1 MPSMTQEAPPPA
13 AAQPPFWLAL
23 LAGLPA
29 IASLALM
36 VIPDLGHGHA
46 AVFKS
51 LYLGLCLLWS
61 VPLAALQRA
70 LWRRGLAWWRLL
82 GIVFAATYAMAVAN
96 NLAGQLLAI
105 AMGWKRDATVQW
117 TSLLGGLE
125 SCWLALLAAGAAH
138 AVLAYAYRLRR
149 EQAQH
154 LAARAAMRDAEL
166 RALRYQLQP
175 HFLFNT
181 LNAVSALVA
190 ERRNAE
196 AQAMIA
202 RLGDFLR
209 GTLAAPQAHEVPLGE
224 EIAAA
229 EDYLDIERARLGD
242 RLRLRWQ
249 VGPEVLR
256 ALVPRLL
263 LQPLIENAIRHGIA
277 PGAGAGRLE
286 IAAKRDGARLQL
298 RVGND
303 VAGGQAERDAGEGE
317 RIGLR
322 NLRERLQALYPDD
335 HVFSAD
341 ADGSEFRVVLD
352 LPWRKSDG
360 HRTAEAAP

>member
-105 AMGWKRDATVQW
+105 ATGWKRDATVQW

-209 GTLAAPQAHEVPLGE
+209 GTLAAPQAHEVSLGE

-286 IAAKRDGARLQL
+286 IAATRDGERLRLQ
-298 RVGND
+298 VSND

-322 NLRERLQALYPDD
+322 NLRERLQALYSDD
-335 HVFSAD
+335 HAFSAGATD
-341 ADGSEFRVVLD
+341 DGFRVALD

>member
-1 MPSMTQEAPPPA
+1 MTQEAPPPA

-61 VPLAALQRA
+61 VPLATLQRA

-286 IAAKRDGARLQL
+286 IAATRDGERLRL
-298 RVGND
+298 LVAND
-303 VAGGQAERDAGEGE
+303 VAGGQAERDAGDGD

-335 HVFSAD
+335 HAFSAD
-341 ADGSEFRVVLD
+341 ADGSEFRVALD
-352 LPWRKSDG
+352 LPWRESDG
-360 HRTAEAAP
+360 HRAAEAAP

>member
-1 MPSMTQEAPPPA
+1 MPSMTQVPPPPA

-256 ALVPRLL
+256 ALSHLRKTPDR
-263 LQPLIENAIRHGIA
+263 PATAASKSASATGSATSIRSGSTGSRPTA
-277 PGAGAGRLE
+277 TTPACTS
-286 IAAKRDGARLQL
+286 ARV
-298 RVGND
+298 RTCCANRCTGW
-303 VAGGQAERDAGEGE
+303 R
-317 RIGLR
+317 
-322 NLRERLQALYPDD
+322 
-335 HVFSAD
+335 SASTRRSSC
-341 ADGSEFRVVLD
+341 ACTARRWCA
-352 LPWRKSDG
+352 WR
-360 HRTAEAAP
+360 

>member
-1 MPSMTQEAPPPA
+1 MTQASTLTAAPPPL
-13 AAQPPFWLAL
+13 WLAL

-61 VPLAALQRA
+61 LPLATLQRA
-70 LWRRGLAWWRLL
+70 LWRSGLAWWWLL
-82 GIVFAATYAMAVAN
+82 GIVFTVTYAMAVAN

-105 AMGWKRDATVQW
+105 AMGWKRHPVLQW
-117 TSLLGGLE
+117 ASLLGGLE
-125 SCWLALLAAGAAH
+125 SCWLALLAAGASH
-138 AVLAYAYRLRR
+138 AVLAYAYRLRQ

-229 EDYLDIERARLGD
+229 EDYLDIERARLGA

-249 VGPEVLR
+249 VGPDVLQ

-277 PGAGAGRLE
+277 PGAGAGRRE
-286 IAAKRDGARLQL
+286 IAAARDGDRQRLQ
-298 RVGND
+298 VSND
-303 VAGGQAERDAGEGE
+303 VAEGQTDRDADAGEGG

-322 NLRERLQALYPDD
+322 NLRERLQALYPDA
-335 HVFSAD
+335 HAFSAGATD
-341 ADGSEFRVVLD
+341 DGFRVVLD
-352 LPWRKSDG
+352 LPWRERDG
-360 HRTAEAAP
+360 HRTAEVAP

>member
-1 MPSMTQEAPPPA
+1 M
-13 AAQPPFWLAL
+13 
-23 LAGLPA
+23 
-29 IASLALM
+29 ALM

-61 VPLAALQRA
+61 LPLAALQRA

-82 GIVFAATYAMAVAN
+82 GVVFAVTYAMAVAN
-96 NLAGQLLAI
+96 NLAGQSLAI
-105 AMGWKRDATVQW
+105 AMGWRRDPVVQW

-190 ERRNAE
+190 ERRNTE

-229 EDYLDIERARLGD
+229 EDYLDIERARLGE
-242 RLRLRWQ
+242 RLRLHWQ
-249 VGPEVLR
+249 VGPDVLR
-256 ALVPRLL
+256 ALAPRLL

-286 IAAKRDGARLQL
+286 IAASRDGDRLRLQII
-298 RVGND
+298 ND
-303 VAGGQAERDAGEGE
+303 VADGRVDTDTDTDDGGG
-317 RIGLR
+317 IGLR

-335 HVFSAD
+335 HAFSAD
-341 ADGSEFRVVLD
+341 ADGGEFRVAMD
-352 LPWRKSDG
+352 LPWREPDG
-360 HRTAEAAP
+360 HRTPEASP

>member
-1 MPSMTQEAPPPA
+1 MTQARTHI

-46 AVFKS
+46 AAFKG

-61 VPLAALQRA
+61 IPLAALQRA
-70 LWRRGLAWWRLL
+70 LWRRGRAWWWLL
-82 GIVFAATYAMAVAN
+82 GFVFAVTYAMAVAN
-96 NLAGQLLAI
+96 NLAGQWLAI
-105 AMGWKRDATVQW
+105 AMGWTRDPALDW
-117 TSLLGGLE
+117 ASLLGGLE
-125 SCWLALLAAGAAH
+125 SCWLALLAAGASH

-190 ERRNAE
+190 EQRNAE

-209 GTLAAPQAHEVPLGE
+209 GTLAVPQAHEVPLGE

-229 EDYLDIERARLGD
+229 EDYLDIERVRLAD

-249 VGPEVLR
+249 VGPDVLQAR
-256 ALVPRLL
+256 VPRLL
-263 LQPLIENAIRHGIA
+263 LQPLIENAIHHGIA
-277 PGAGAGRLE
+277 PGAGAGRLDITAMRE
-286 IAAKRDGARLQL
+286 GDRLRLEVNNDVSGEEGAR
-298 RVGND
+298 D
-303 VAGGQAERDAGEGE
+303 PDAGDSDG
-317 RIGLR
+317 IGLR
-322 NLRERLQALYPDD
+322 NLRERLQALYPDG
-335 HVFSAD
+335 HAFSAG
-341 ADGSEFRVVLD
+341 AGGDGFRVALD
-352 LPWRKSDG
+352 LPWREREG
-360 HRTAEAAP
+360 QRLQGAAP

>member
-1 MPSMTQEAPPPA
+1 MTQEASPPA
-13 AAQPPFWLAL
+13 AAQAPFWLAL

-46 AVFKS
+46 PAFKS

-105 AMGWKRDATVQW
+105 AIGWKHDATVQW
-117 TSLLGGLE
+117 ASLLGGLE

-249 VGPEVLR
+249 VGPDVLR
-256 ALVPRLL
+256 ARVPRLL

-277 PGAGAGRLE
+277 PGAGVGTLE
-286 IAAKRDGARLQL
+286 IAAVRDGDRLRL
-298 RVGND
+298 RVHND
-303 VAGGQAERDAGEGE
+303 VAATLAAIDDSADDGN

-335 HVFSAD
+335 HAFSAD
-341 ADGSEFRVVLD
+341 ADGNDFRVALD
-352 LPWRKSDG
+352 LPWHEHDDRRMAD
-360 HRTAEAAP
+360 AAP

>member
-1 MPSMTQEAPPPA
+1 MPSMTQEAPSPA

-249 VGPEVLR
+249 VGPDVLR

-286 IAAKRDGARLQL
+286 IAATRGGERLRLQ
-298 RVGND
+298 VSND
-303 VAGGQAERDAGEGE
+303 VAGGQAERDAGDGE

-335 HVFSAD
+335 HAFSAD
-341 ADGSEFRVVLD
+341 ADGSEFRVALD
-352 LPWRKSDG
+352 LPWRESDG
-360 HRTAEAAP
+360 QRTSEAAS

>member
-1 MPSMTQEAPPPA
+1 MTQPMPPQA
-13 AAQPPFWLAL
+13 TAQPPFWLAL

-36 VIPDLGHGHA
+36 VIPDLGHGHV

-61 VPLAALQRA
+61 IPLAVLQRA

-82 GIVFAATYAMAVAN
+82 GIVFATTYAMAVAN
-96 NLAGQLLAI
+96 NLVGQLLAI
-105 AMGWKRDATVQW
+105 AMGWKRNPAMQW
-117 TSLLGGLE
+117 ASLLGGLE
-125 SCWLALLAAGAAH
+125 SCWLALLAASAAH

-154 LAARAAMRDAEL
+154 LSARAAMRDAEL

-181 LNAVSALVA
+181 LNAVSTLVA

-209 GTLAAPQAHEVPLGE
+209 GTLDAPQAHEVPLGE

-229 EDYLDIERARLGD
+229 ENYLDIERARLGD

-256 ALVPRLL
+256 ARVPRLL
-263 LQPLIENAIRHGIA
+263 LQPLIENAIRHGIT

-286 IAAKRDGARLQL
+286 IAAVRDGGRL
-298 RVGND
+298 RVQVSND
-303 VAGGQAERDAGEGE
+303 MAETPAPIDDSGDDGE

-335 HVFSAD
+335 HAFSAD
-341 ADGSEFRVVLD
+341 ADGSEFRVALD
-352 LPWRKSDG
+352 LPWRESDG
-360 HRTAEAAP
+360 HRAAETAP

>member
-1 MPSMTQEAPPPA
+1 MTQAPPHTTK
-13 AAQPPFWLAL
+13 QPPFWLAL

-46 AVFKS
+46 AAFKS

-70 LWRRGLAWWRLL
+70 LWRSGLVWWRLL

-96 NLAGQLLAI
+96 NLAGMLLAI
-105 AMGWKRDATVQW
+105 AIGWKRDATVQW

-181 LNAVSALVA
+181 LNAVSTLVA
-190 ERRNAE
+190 ERRSAE

-209 GTLAAPQAHEVPLGE
+209 ATLAAPRAHEVPLGE
-224 EIAAA
+224 EITAA
-229 EDYLDIERARLGD
+229 EDYLDIERVRLGD

-249 VGPEVLR
+249 LGPDVLR

-277 PGAGAGRLE
+277 PGPGAGRLE
-286 IAAKRDGARLQL
+286 IAAVRDGERLRLQ
-298 RVGND
+298 VSND
-303 VAGGQAERDAGEGE
+303 VAEGQADYDTKASERGG
-317 RIGLR
+317 IGLR
-322 NLRERLQALYPDD
+322 NLGERLQALYPDD
-335 HVFSAD
+335 HAFA
-341 ADGSEFRVVLD
+341 AGAGGGGFRVALD
-352 LPWRKSDG
+352 LPWRERGG
-360 HRTAEAAP
+360 HGVAEAAP

>member
-1 MPSMTQEAPPPA
+1 MTQAPSQA

-46 AVFKS
+46 AVFKGV
-51 LYLGLCLLWS
+51 YLGLCLLWS

-70 LWRRGLAWWRLL
+70 LWRRGTAWWWLL
-82 GIVFAATYAMAVAN
+82 GIVFATTYAMAVGN

-105 AMGWKRDATVQW
+105 AMGWKRDPVVQW
-117 TSLLGGLE
+117 ASLLGGLE

-149 EQAQH
+149 EHAQH

-190 ERRNAE
+190 ERRSAE
-196 AQAMIA
+196 AQVMIA

-229 EDYLDIERARLGD
+229 EDYLDIERARLGE

-249 VGPEVLR
+249 VGPDVMQ

-286 IAAKRDGARLQL
+286 IAAGREGSRLRLQ
-298 RVGND
+298 VSND
-303 VAGGQAERDAGEGE
+303 VAGDQAGCDPVGGEGG

-335 HVFSAD
+335 HAFSAG
-341 ADGSEFRVVLD
+341 ADGGRFRVALD
-352 LPWRKSDG
+352 LPWHEHDDQR
-360 HRTAEAAP
+360 AAGAAA